1 MKKHGRQRPK
11 TNEKDK
17 EEDLA
22 ETKPS
27 FCIQD
32 LEVMLRQA
40 ASAKRSV
47 ADQQTPLNACQHVQ
61 NLLLQEPIGSSNFDF
76 GQDRKEDRECDKK
89 RKRRLQAET
98 MTCVTF

>member
-1 MKKHGRQRPK
+1 
-11 TNEKDK
+11 
-17 EEDLA
+17 
-22 ETKPS
+22 
-27 FCIQD
+27 
-32 LEVMLRQA
+32 MLRQA

-61 NLLLQEPIGSSNFDF
+61 NLFLQEPIGSSNFDF